1 MHQDVSATTATPGQ
15 AGAALEPVDAGER
28 IAALDIIRG
37 FALIGIFLMNIEWF
51 TRPISELGRGIDPSL
66 HGIDYAVSW
75 LVYVFVQGK
84 FWTLFSLLFG
94 IGFAVMLGR
103 AETRGRPFLAPYLRR
118 ILGLLLFGSAHFVL
132 IWTGDILHNYAI
144 TALALLLVVTRNWKL
159 WLGLLVSFA
168 VMAVVLKSD
177 AVVGALILLVL
188 VGVMMFFLHRG
199 SVARYWKWGVT
210 LYSLM
215 FVLGL
220 IGAGVT
226 AVYPQIRSPETAEQ
240 AAKRQERLAERA
252 KERVEEIRIDSRG
265 SYAEAVRYRADKFAE
280 DMPQAAGLSFMAL
293 PMFMIGFW
301 FVRSGVVARLRE
313 HAALFRRLAAWTLPI
328 GMAITLLSV
337 WLVPSFP
344 GDGLGGRDPAR
355 MAAMSLFQLG
365 ALLLCLG
372 YFSGMVLLLGTRA
385 ARWLA
390 PLGFAG
396 RMALTNY
403 IGASVISTL
412 FFFGYGLGYWGQLS
426 RPGQMAFVAVVFA
439 LQVAFS
445 WLWLRH
451 FRYGPLEWAWRA
463 LTYWHLPPMRRRPD
477 VAAAT
482 DGTVHPT

>member
-1 MHQDVSATTATPGQ
+1 MHQDVPVTTAAPGE
-15 AGAALEPVDAGER
+15 AGAALTPIDAGDR

-37 FALIGIFLMNIEWF
+37 FALIGIFLMNVEWF

-66 HGIDYAVSW
+66 HGLDYAVSW

-103 AETRGRPFLAPYLRR
+103 AETRGRAFVTPYLRR
-118 ILGLLLFGSAHFVL
+118 ILGLFLFGIAHFILV
-132 IWTGDILHNYAI
+132 WTGDILHNYAI

-168 VMAVVLKSD
+168 ATAVALKS
-177 AVVGALILLVL
+177 GALMAPIAVLVL
-188 VGVMMFFLHRG
+188 VGVLMFFLHRG
-199 SVARYWKWGVT
+199 SLARWWKWGVT

-215 FVLGL
+215 FLLGL

-240 AAKRQERLAERA
+240 IGKRQERLAERA

-265 SYAEAVRYRADKFAE
+265 SYAEAVRYRAGKFAE
-280 DMPQAAGLSFMAL
+280 DMPDAAGLSFMAL

-301 FVRSGVVARLRE
+301 FVRAGVVARLRE
-313 HAALFRRLAAWTLPI
+313 HRTLFRKLAAWTLPI
-328 GMAITLLSV
+328 GMAMTLLSV

-344 GDGLGGRDPAR
+344 GDGMGGRDPAR
-355 MAAMSLFQLG
+355 MTAVSLFQLG

-372 YFSGMVLLLGTRA
+372 YFAGLVLLLGTRA
-385 ARWLA
+385 GHWLA
-390 PLGFAG
+390 PLGHAG

-463 LTYWHLPPMRRRPD
+463 LTYWQLPPMRRKRS
-477 VAAAT
+477 VAATA
-482 DGTVHPT
+482 DGTVHPA

>member
-1 MHQDVSATTATPGQ
+1 MHQDVSATATAPAGT
-15 AGAALEPVDAGER
+15 GAALAPVDAGER

-37 FALIGIFLMNIEWF
+37 FALIGIFLMNVEWF

-66 HGIDYAVSW
+66 HGLDYAVSW

-103 AETRGRPFLAPYLRR
+103 AESRGRAFVTPYLRR
-118 ILGLLLFGSAHFVL
+118 ILGLLLFGIAHFILV
-132 IWTGDILHNYAI
+132 WTGDILHNYAI

-159 WLGLLVSFA
+159 WLGLVVSF
-168 VMAVVLKSD
+168 VTMAVVLKTD
-177 AVVGALILLVL
+177 GVVGTVILLAL
-188 VGVMMFFLHRG
+188 VGVLMFFLHRG

-215 FVLGL
+215 FVIGL

-226 AVYPQIRSPETAEQ
+226 AVFPQIRSPETAEQ
-240 AAKRQERLAERA
+240 ASKRQERLAERA
-252 KERVEEIRIDSRG
+252 KERIEEIRIDSRG
-265 SYAEAVRYRADKFAE
+265 SYAEAVRYRAGKFAE
-280 DMPQAAGLSFMAL
+280 EMPQAAGLSFMAL

-301 FVRSGVVARLRE
+301 FVRAGVVARLRE
-313 HAALFRRLAAWTLPI
+313 HAALFRRLAAWALPI
-328 GMAITLLSV
+328 GMAMTLLSV
-337 WLVPSFP
+337 WLMPSFP
-344 GDGLGGRDPAR
+344 SDGMGGRDPVR
-355 MAAMSLFQLG
+355 MIAVSLFQLG
-365 ALLLCLG
+365 ALLLCFG
-372 YFSGMVLLLGTRA
+372 YFAGMVLLIGTRA
-385 ARWLA
+385 GRWLA
-390 PLGFAG
+390 PLGYAG

-403 IGASVISTL
+403 IGASLAGTL

-463 LTYWHLPPMRRRPD
+463 LTYWQWPPMRRVPD
-477 VAAAT
+477 AVAGT
-482 DGTVHPT
+482 DGTVHPA